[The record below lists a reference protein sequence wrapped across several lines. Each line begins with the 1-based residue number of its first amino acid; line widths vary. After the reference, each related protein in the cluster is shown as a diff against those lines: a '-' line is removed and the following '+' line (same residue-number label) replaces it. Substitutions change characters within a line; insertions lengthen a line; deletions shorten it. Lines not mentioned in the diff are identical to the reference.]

1 MNLLMITTLPVLLV
15 LMKKQNLKLRGAT
28 GYFREF
34 LEDLESGMQSI
45 FCKYQKKVTSM
56 NSIWLSFRCILGYY
70 EFQHSCLTPYFNIL
84 FLNNAVLY

>member
-56 NSIWLSFRCILGYY
+56 NSIWLSFRYILGYY
-70 EFQHSCLTPYFNIL
+70 EFQH
-84 FLNNAVLY
+84 

>member
-45 FCKYQKKVTSM
+45 F
-56 NSIWLSFRCILGYY
+56 
-70 EFQHSCLTPYFNIL
+70 
-84 FLNNAVLY
+84 